1 MRKHEMHK
9 HGSQSR
15 SARRRQSAHHDTSA
29 SKSAVPTPEPD
40 VVRPRTRRKRPG

>member
-15 SARRRQSAHHDTSA
+15 SARSAHHDTSA